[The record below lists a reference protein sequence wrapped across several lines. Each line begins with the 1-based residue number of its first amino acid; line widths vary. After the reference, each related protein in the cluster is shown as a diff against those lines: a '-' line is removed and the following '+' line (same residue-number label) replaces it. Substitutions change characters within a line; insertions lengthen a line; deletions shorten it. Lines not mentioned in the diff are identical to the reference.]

1 MPEDDSLARRPGR
14 AVRKERLARALRQTE
29 LSRVSGVAA
38 PAMSGIG
45 NAAGD
50 TRLASV
56 GRLADALPP
65 GPETALT
72 AAERERIQPFRDAEP
87 CGLGAPR

>member
-14 AVRKERLARALRQTE
+14 AVSKESLARVLRQADP
-29 LSRVSGVAA
+29 SRVSGVAS

-45 NAAGD
+45 IAARD
-50 TRLASV
+50 TRLSSV
-56 GRLADALPP
+56 QRAMDALPP

-72 AAERERIQPFRDAEP
+72 GAERERIQPSRDAGP
-87 CGLGAPR
+87 CDLGVPR